1 MRSHYRAIIKQYCL
15 IIKSICK
22 YQTEYNNC
30 ENNIGRYFHAI
41 NKLKFIVEK
50 KACKKKKKK
59 CISKEKILT
68 AFKMNLETKHI
79 KRNSRFLKKNP
90 SAKEKDL

>member
-1 MRSHYRAIIKQYCL
+1 MQ
-15 IIKSICK
+15 
-22 YQTEYNNC
+22 
-30 ENNIGRYFHAI
+30 
-41 NKLKFIVEK
+41 
-50 KACKKKKKK
+50 KKKKKMHRK
-59 CISKEKILT
+59 KKILT

>member
-22 YQTEYNNC
+22 DQTEYNNC
-30 ENNIGRYFHAI
+30 ENNIDRYFHAI

-50 KACKKKKKK
+50 KACKKKKKNA
-59 CISKEKILT
+59 SKEKTQT
-68 AFKMNLETKHI
+68 AFKMNLEAKHI
-79 KRNSRFLKKNP
+79 KRNSRF
-90 SAKEKDL
+90 

>member
-1 MRSHYRAIIKQYCL
+1 M

-50 KACKKKKKK
+50 KACKKKKKNA
-59 CISKEKILT
+59 SKEKILT